1 MFFSKLFNQRKKSF
15 QRLLLYTGPALLVS
29 MAYMDPGNYGTDI
42 QAGASL
48 NYDLL
53 WVVWLS
59 SGMAMLLQYL
69 SGKLGI
75 ATGLSLPEIIR
86 EKLKKKKYIIPY
98 WLAAE
103 AAAAATDLAVYLGT
117 VIALNLLFGIPMIY
131 AAIFGALDVL
141 IILTLATQRR
151 FYIIERLF
159 VIFVSIIGFGYF
171 YEIFITKPDPSA
183 ILFHSFIPSL
193 ANSNA
198 VLLAV
203 GVIGATVMPHAL
215 FVHSWLTKNKVQKK
229 SLTERRQIRKLHLV
243 ENVFLL
249 TIAGVVNA
257 AIMIVAATAFHS
269 DNPGVASISDAYRT
283 LVPLFGT
290 TAGIV
295 FLITLLS
302 SGIASSVVGTLSGQA
317 MMEGLLGKKIN
328 IWVRRFVTRFVNVIP
343 TTIAILLGL
352 DPLNIL
358 VYSQVILSIMIP
370 IPMIPLVLVTRD
382 KKLMGEFVNR
392 KHTTLLAIIFI
403 GIILVFNSYLIFDF
417 IRIGL

>member
-1 MFFSKLFNQRKKSF
+1 
-15 QRLLLYTGPALLVS
+15 
-29 MAYMDPGNYGTDI
+29 MDPGNYGTDI

-48 NYDLL
+48 GYSLL

-103 AAAAATDLAVYLGT
+103 AAAAATDLAEYLGT
-117 VIALNLLFGIPMIY
+117 VIALNLLFGIPLIY

-159 VIFVSIIGFGYF
+159 VIFVSIIGFGYL
-171 YEIFITKPDPSA
+171 YEIFITKPDPA
-183 ILFHSFIPSL
+183 PILFHSIIPSL
-193 ANSNA
+193 ANNNS

-215 FVHSWLTKNKVQKK
+215 FVHSWLTKNKVENKP
-229 SLTERRQIRKLHLV
+229 LEERRRIRKLHLV
-243 ENVFLL
+243 ENIVLL
-249 TIAGVVNA
+249 TIAGMVNA
-257 AIMIVAATAFHS
+257 AIMIMAATAFHTH
-269 DNPGVASISDAYRT
+269 NPGVASISDAYKT
-283 LVPLFGT
+283 LLPLFGA

-295 FLITLLS
+295 FLLTLLS
-302 SGIASSVVGTLSGQA
+302 SGIASSVVGTLAGQA
-317 MMEGLLGKKIN
+317 IMEGLLGKKVN
-328 IWVRRFVTRFVNVIP
+328 LWLRRFVTRFINVIP

-370 IPMIPLVLVTRD
+370 IPMIPLLIITRD
-382 KKLMGEFVNR
+382 KTINGRIRQQKTDYITCNYLCR
-392 KHTTLLAIIFI
+392 DHTCVQ
-403 GIILVFNSYLIFDF
+403 LVLTF
-417 IRIGL
+417 